1 MNEFEKD
8 YSEESLGYYFAKK
21 FLGLNEDF
29 SDWIYNKCDNCFI
42 RGTTFFLF
50 LISFLLF
57 IFASFS
63 TLILFIAFVVD
74 NFPFILFCVTFFL
87 LSRFLG
93 YVPKILWKFDIF
105 LKDFQEMKEHYKK
118 EKEND

>member
-1 MNEFEKD
+1 MKEFEED
-8 YSEESLGYYFAKK
+8 YSEEGLGYYFVKN
-21 FLGLNEDF
+21 FLGLNKDF
-29 SDWIYNKCDNCFI
+29 FDWMDDCDNCFI
-42 RGTTFFLF
+42 LGITFFLF
-50 LISFLLF
+50 FISFLLF

-93 YVPKILWKFDIF
+93 YVPKILWKLDIF